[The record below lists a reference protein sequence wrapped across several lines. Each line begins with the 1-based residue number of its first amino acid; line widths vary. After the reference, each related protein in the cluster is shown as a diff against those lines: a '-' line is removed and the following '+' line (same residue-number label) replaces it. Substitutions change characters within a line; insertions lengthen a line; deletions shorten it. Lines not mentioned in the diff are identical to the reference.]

1 MESFIKEERVEC
13 GHRGSSAR
21 NSQVFSYC
29 TQPSPRTSG
38 CAVSYRGEGRGA
50 AWLCSAIFHT
60 SHPHLCIFLWAT
72 VVSIEITEAML
83 KSQGA
88 GSLGKFTA
96 FFSKC
101 QQVKREGLGVSEG
114 IRH

>member
-1 MESFIKEERVEC
+1 MAIGGVLQ
-13 GHRGSSAR
+13 GIHRCFLI
-21 NSQVFSYC
+21 VL
-29 TQPSPRTSG
+29 SPPQG
-38 CAVSYRGEGRGA
+38 LLGVLLAIEGRGGVQ
-50 AWLCSAIFHT
+50 LGCVLQSFIRPTPT
-60 SHPHLCIFLWAT
+60 SVFFLWST

-101 QQVKREGLGVSEG
+101 QQGKREGLGVSEG
-114 IRH
+114 VRH